1 MNTKQLIVILIGAL
15 IVGMVLAGIWLKIS
29 PKERYE
35 REYSKFKD
43 LYTEKLYQGYD
54 LSEAENVAKNAKEA
68 YNMEDYESAMRF
80 LDEAIIA
87 LERAKKAAP
96 VMLHSI
102 WTEEDYKEFFI
113 QDYVDLVI
121 PPLTRE
127 QMLLIINDESVKQ
140 KSLKRLKVALEYYDE
155 KRDKVAKSG
164 LLHREKERVLEALDN
179 IIGSINQL
187 RRDINMKKGNIDV
200 IHEDYDKFRS
210 STILGYQLRQ
220 ELRKNF
226 EPMYDAFIHT
236 YKPENY
242 HSMEF
247 SILSESASFYSPK
260 ATSEEDII
268 KNIDILS
275 DTGVDTIMIYV
286 IYDYWMDHDG
296 NLSNGIQKDNETINK
311 INKAVEQIR
320 KNNKKVSI
328 GLFGVDKWF
337 GPQPTHLQKVGHGK
351 VNFETWKRTY
361 LEMAETL
368 VKQYDPDY
376 VAISIE
382 AQVVLAGQI
391 NEIRPPS
398 DWIEITRQVADKVKE
413 ISDDT
418 IVIVPTITRLE
429 PIDIE
434 FLEGIMNIKNVDVI
448 GADVYGLSAVDSID
462 PLLSYWNKEKEF
474 WIAETWGDF
483 GGKYMDCLDDK
494 YIIASV
500 YYAQSKDLT
509 GYSIFYGRHMHTK
522 DFKKTPAFY
531 TYKGVI
537 EKVRNNS
544 V

>member
-1 MNTKQLIVILIGAL
+1 IL
-15 IVGMVLAGIWLKIS
+15 VKMS

-35 REYSKFKD
+35 REYSKLKK

-54 LSEAENVAKNAKEA
+54 LSE
-68 YNMEDYESAMRF
+68 
-80 LDEAIIA
+80 
-87 LERAKKAAP
+87 
-96 VMLHSI
+96 
-102 WTEEDYKEFFI
+102 
-113 QDYVDLVI
+113 
-121 PPLTRE
+121 
-127 QMLLIINDESVKQ
+127 SV
-140 KSLKRLKVALEYYDE
+140 
-155 KRDKVAKSG
+155 
-164 LLHREKERVLEALDN
+164 
-179 IIGSINQL
+179 
-187 RRDINMKKGNIDV
+187 
-200 IHEDYDKFRS
+200 
-210 STILGYQLRQ
+210 
-220 ELRKNF
+220 
-226 EPMYDAFIHT
+226 
-236 YKPENY
+236 
-242 HSMEF
+242 
-247 SILSESASFYSPK
+247 SFYSPK

-320 KNNKKVSI
+320 KNNKKVYV

-376 VAISIE
+376 IAISIE

-413 ISDDT
+413 ISNDT

-434 FLEGIMNIKNVDVI
+434 FLEGIMCIKNVDVI
-448 GADVYGLSAVDSID
+448 GADV
-462 PLLSYWNKEKEF
+462 
-474 WIAETWGDF
+474 
-483 GGKYMDCLDDK
+483 
-494 YIIASV
+494 
-500 YYAQSKDLT
+500 
-509 GYSIFYGRHMHTK
+509 
-522 DFKKTPAFY
+522 TPAFY
-531 TYKGVI
+531 TYKGVL
-537 EKVRNNS
+537 EKVCNNS

>member
-1 MNTKQLIVILIGAL
+1 M
-15 IVGMVLAGIWLKIS
+15 S
-29 PKERYE
+29 PKGRYE
-35 REYSKFKD
+35 REYSKFKN

-80 LDEAIIA
+80 LDDAIIA
-87 LERAKKAAP
+87 LERARKVTP
-96 VMLHSI
+96 VMLPVT
-102 WTEEDYKEFFI
+102 WTEEEYMNYFI
-113 QDYVDLVI
+113 QNSVDPAI
-121 PPLTRE
+121 PPLTKE
-127 QMLLIINDESVKQ
+127 QMLLIINDQSVKQ
-140 KSLKRLKVALEYYDE
+140 KSLKGLKVVLEYYDE
-155 KRDKVAKSG
+155 KRDKIAKLG
-164 LLHREKERVLEALDN
+164 LPHGEKERAFEAIDN
-179 IIGSINQL
+179 ITTAITQL
-187 RRDINMKKGNIDV
+187 KRDINIKKKNIDV
-200 IHEDYDKFRS
+200 IYEDYNKFRS
-210 STILGYQLRQ
+210 AMIQEYQLWQ
-220 ELRKNF
+220 ELRKKI
-226 EPMYDAFIHT
+226 EPMYDAFIHR
-236 YKPENY
+236 YEPEIY
-242 HSMEF
+242 HPMKF
-247 SILSESASFYSPK
+247 GILSESASFYSPK

-337 GPQPTHLQKVGHGK
+337 GPQPTHFQKVGHGK

-413 ISDDT
+413 ISNDT
-418 IVIVPTITRLE
+418 LVIVPTITRLE

-448 GADVYGLSAVDSID
+448 GADVYGLSAVNSID
-462 PLLSYWNKEKEF
+462 PLLSNWNKEKEF
-474 WIAETWGDF
+474 WIAETWGNF